1 MDSFKSP
8 LTEHRAAKGLTLEA
22 LGAALGGVHKS
33 TISRWESG
41 DVAIP
46 VDKLDAIER
55 VTGVPRAALRPD
67 IFKGYSPQPE
77 EAA

>member
-1 MDSFKSP
+1 MDTVKSP

-22 LGAALGGVHKS
+22 LGAALGGLHKS
-33 TISRWESG
+33 TLSRWESG

-46 VDKLDAIER
+46 VDKLAAIER
-55 VTGVPRAALRPD
+55 VTGISRELLRPD
-67 IFKGYSPQPE
+67 IFKGYTPQPD